1 MSVMTEEDVTQAGEF
16 VLGLLDA
23 GQEAVVAARIAT
35 DSDFAAEVEAWR
47 LRLIPLLGPEKVPP
61 ADIWSKIE
69 KALPA
74 DTHQDVATG
83 NLVFW
88 RALTGI
94 SMTAAIFMGILLIQK
109 PTSVSPGASPTPMV
123 AALSSENGKAAITA
137 LYDRNR
143 GTMLLTPVALDTG
156 ALYPE
161 LWVVPAD
168 GKARSL
174 GMMKVGKPTEMVVN
188 ADMRQF
194 VNEGAVLAVTPE
206 QAQGA
211 PNGVATGPILASGK
225 ITIL

>member
-1 MSVMTEEDVTQAGEF
+1 MSVMTEQDVTQAGEF

-23 GQEAVVAARIAT
+23 GQEAVVAARITT
-35 DSDFAAEVEAWR
+35 DPDFAAEVEAWR
-47 LRLIPLLGPEKVPP
+47 LRLNPLLGPEQAPP
-61 ADIWSKIE
+61 ADLWSKIE

-74 DTHQDVATG
+74 DTQQDLGTG
-83 NLVFW
+83 KLVFW

-94 SMTAAIFMGILLIQK
+94 SMTAAIFMGILLVQK
-109 PTSVSPGASPTPMV
+109 PTSVPPSANPTTMV
-123 AALSSENGKAAITA
+123 AALGSENGKAAITA

-168 GKARSL
+168 GKARSI
-174 GMMKVGKPTEMVVN
+174 GMMKVGKPTEMRVSSE
-188 ADMRQF
+188 MRQF
-194 VNEGAVLAVTPE
+194 LNEGALLAITPE

-211 PNGVATGPILASGK
+211 PNGIATGPILASGK